1 MKNFM
6 DFFRD
11 LKSVQEQMKAL
22 NISTEDLIE
31 DSVSELTAI
40 KGSDIESITFECSK
54 EYSGIGIVSGPER
67 STCTIKKVTDQYGY
81 SEIPN
86 VELLLIV
93 LGIMK
98 AGYTPANKLL
108 QMWDC
113 YLPEVRTN
121 RPSMVDGRYTCRI
134 RTVRGTLE
142 FTGSLWYK

>member
-1 MKNFM
+1 M
-6 DFFRD
+6 DFIRN

-22 NISTEDLIE
+22 DISTSDLIE
-31 DSVSELTAI
+31 DSASELTTI
-40 KGSDIESITFECSK
+40 RGRDIESITFECSK
-54 EYSGIGIVSGPER
+54 EYSGIGVVSGPEK
-67 STCTIKKVTDQYGY
+67 SVCTIKKVTDQYGY

-108 QMWDC
+108 KMWDC

-121 RPSMVDGRYTCRI
+121 CPAMVDGRYICKI
-134 RTVRGTLE
+134 RTARGTLE